1 MTEIKHNSFFKTLTV
16 SEIQELDRWAIEK
29 ISIPSLALMENAG
42 RGVAQEIYKKL
53 KARKKPSVVIV
64 CGTGNNGGD
73 GFVAARYL
81 FNWGLKPRIFLAGS
95 VTDLKTD
102 ALVNYRVAKNLG
114 ISVKPVYVLDPA
126 FKKSIQSADL
136 IVDAIFG
143 VGLNRPIQEPYYG
156 IIHAINFRSSYVVAV
171 DVPSGLNGTT
181 GEIYCICIKAHLT
194 VTFSAL
200 KRGFFK
206 KQGAFYSGR
215 HVVVDIGIPSPA
227 KYQNPCVKP

>member
-1 MTEIKHNSFFKTLTV
+1 MLIRYHQKKDFSIKTLTV

-29 ISIPSLALMENAG
+29 IGIPSLVLMENAG

-53 KARKKPSVVIV
+53 KHRKESSVVIV

-81 FNWGLKPRIFLAGS
+81 YNWGFKPRIFLVGNP
-95 VTDLKTD
+95 TQLKTD
-102 ALVNYRVAKNLG
+102 ALANYHVAKNLR
-114 ISVKPVYVLDPA
+114 ISVKPIDGLDSA

-143 VGLNRPIQEPYYG
+143 VGLNRPIHEPYHG
-156 IIHAINFRSSYVVAV
+156 IIHAINTQGLYVVAV
-171 DVPSGLNGTT
+171 DIPSGLDGTT
-181 GEIYCICIKAHLT
+181 GEIYGICIKANLT

-200 KRGFFK
+200 KKGFLK
-206 KQGAFYSGR
+206 KQGTFYTGR
-215 HVVVDIGIPSPA
+215 HVVVDIGIP
-227 KYQNPCVKP
+227 